1 MSKNK
6 PPFSAR
12 LAGHLAHGLALGLLA
27 LSCGAQ
33 ARIVFP
39 QPNGTAFAP
48 ADDGAAPQAAGGAAR
63 YPAAGGIAPA
73 EARSQLAAAQA
84 GDTDAQ
90 LRLGLYYY
98 QNSGLPNAPVQARQ
112 WLRQAA
118 EGGDVRAMVG
128 YAWLLANG
136 IGGLRSVEQAREWLD
151 QARRSGLPRANY
163 VLSLVEGRMT
173 GARKRA
179 LSRQLLEQ
187 AARDGD
193 PLALNTLGVEVELE
207 GEPMLARRW
216 YEAAAAK
223 GNHVARDNLE
233 RLRNPTRRGDAL
245 RLSQQ
250 RLRADDGDPDAMLQ
264 LAQRYHRGDGV
275 QQDFAQALVQYQ
287 RAADAGSKKAQEALG
302 LILSRPPAD
311 GKQGYDPAWMQELAR
326 RIASPTLTEG
336 AQNVLAADRPH
347 RNKDPL
353 ENLLGQAAA
362 ARQLPL
368 GPQGQ
373 PGGDALAASAA
384 FMSPTTILQGEAP

>member
-6 PPFSAR
+6 PPLPAR
-12 LAGHLAHGLALGLLA
+12 VAGHLAYSFALGLLA
-27 LSCGAQ
+27 LGFGAQ

-39 QPNGTAFAP
+39 QPNGTALAP
-48 ADDGAAPQAAGGAAR
+48 AEDGTFPPATGAASR
-63 YPAAGGIAPA
+63 YPAANGIAPA
-73 EARSQLAAAQA
+73 EVRSQLGAAQA

-112 WLRQAA
+112 WMRLAA
-118 EGGDVRAMVG
+118 EGGDMRATVG

-136 IGGLRSVEQAREWLD
+136 IGGIRDVEQAREWLD

-193 PLALNTLGVEVELE
+193 PLALNTLGVELELE
-207 GEPMLARRW
+207 GESVLARRK

-223 GNHVARDNLE
+223 GNQVARDNLE

-264 LAQRYHRGDGV
+264 LAQRYHRGEGM
-275 QQDFAQALVQYQ
+275 QQDFAQALAQYQ
-287 RAADAGSKKAQEALG
+287 RAADAGSKKAQETLR

-311 GKQGYDPAWMQELAR
+311 GKQSYDPVWMQELAR

-368 GPQGQ
+368 APQDQ
-373 PGGDALAASAA
+373 PGDSTLATSAASIP
-384 FMSPTTILQGEAP
+384 FTTLQGETR